1 MLFEAPNPDQQLW
14 DCALRLLSRRDHSRR
29 ELAQKLRQR
38 QFDAE
43 LIELAL
49 DKLERQ
55 QWLSDSRFA
64 VVQVRQHVFRKHGPL
79 RIRAELQRKGVT
91 QVEIELALE
100 AEAPDWFELAL
111 ACYRSRFAFAERLDI
126 KERARRVRYLQSRG
140 FTSDH
145 VRYALETPPE

>member
-1 MLFEAPNPDQQLW
+1 MMEPPLTPQQLW

-38 QFDAE
+38 KFEAE

-49 DKLERQ
+49 DKLEQQ
-55 QWLSDSRFA
+55 QWLCDSRFA
-64 VVQVRQHVFRKHGPL
+64 VVQVRQHIFRKHGPL
-79 RIRAELQRKGVT
+79 RIRVELQRKGVT
-91 QVEIELALE
+91 QADIEQALSE
-100 AEAPDWFELAL
+100 EEPDWFELAL

-126 KERARRVRYLQSRG
+126 KEKAKRVRYLQSRG
-140 FTSDH
+140 FTSDQ